1 MKISERS
8 KIPPFYAL
16 EVLREANALES
27 RGVKVIHL
35 ETGEPGSRLPNIIA
49 KAANDA
55 LKNKKL
61 GYTESL
67 GLPELRMRIANHYL
81 KYYGIK
87 IPYQRIV
94 ITTGSSAGLLLSII
108 AAFNVGDKIA
118 ICEPGYPAY
127 RNMVKSLGVEI
138 VTIPTN
144 IENGFQLNVSL
155 LEKLDTKINGLI
167 VASPANPTGSML
179 ENKEVRNI
187 ANWCT
192 DNEVQI
198 ISDEIYHGITY
209 DNKANSFLE
218 FNPNTIVTNGFSKY
232 FAMTGW
238 RIGWLVLPDE
248 LTITIEKL
256 LQNLYISAPTISQY
270 AALKAFDCSNEL
282 EQNIL
287 TYKINRDILYNSLKN
302 SGFGKICNPNGAF
315 YLYAHLGQLSKSS
328 EDFCKKMLEEAHVAA
343 TPGIDFDKSKG
354 CEYVRFS
361 YAGETKN
368 IKIASLA
375 INKWIQSKK

>member
-35 ETGEPGSRLPNIIA
+35 ETGEPGSRVPNIIA

-67 GLPELRMRIANHYL
+67 GLPELRMCIANHYL

-127 RNMVKSLGVEI
+127 RNMVKSLGGEI

-167 VASPANPTGSML
+167 IASPANPTGSML

-187 ANWCT
+187 ANWCA

-248 LTITIEKL
+248 LTTTIEKL

-361 YAGETKN
+361 YAGETQN

-375 INKWIQSKK
+375 INKWIQSEK

>member
-127 RNMVKSLGVEI
+127 RNMVKSLGGEI

-187 ANWCT
+187 ANWCI

>member
-16 EVLREANALES
+16 EVFREANALES

-127 RNMVKSLGVEI
+127 RNMVKSLGGEI

-187 ANWCT
+187 ANWCI